1 MGALFPTFSR
11 LAQKI
16 KQALSTDVDSL
27 WQQLLQ
33 ATESDES
40 EPTVYAIGDSLYW

>member
-1 MGALFPTFSR
+1 MVALFPTFSR
-11 LAQKI
+11 LAQRV
-16 KQALSTDVDSL
+16 KQVLCADVDSL

-40 EPTVYAIGDSLYW
+40 DPTVYAIGTHLHW